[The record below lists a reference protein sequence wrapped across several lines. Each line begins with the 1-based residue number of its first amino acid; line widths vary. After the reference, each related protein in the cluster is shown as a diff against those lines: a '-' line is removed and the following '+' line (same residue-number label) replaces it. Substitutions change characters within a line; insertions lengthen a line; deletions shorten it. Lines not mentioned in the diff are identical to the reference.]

1 MSRTKSA
8 GKPRQNLL
16 RTKRI
21 RSTPKPEKSIFF
33 DAPQSAPAFP
43 SDIILDL
50 PKGTRSQLAQLP
62 PPVIA
67 VRDIRSERL
76 LVRKS
81 ASAKP
86 KRPTT
91 PTTILKTTKAKAST
105 TLKDAAPIA
114 SLNRSQPQKGRKTAA
129 GQQNLA
135 SAAPEIAQVQHQA
148 PPRDEVQPSCPAAA
162 LSPTH
167 HAPRDA
173 PGEVQQLPRSAAV
186 TVYRKNGPLD
196 AIAYWLRS
204 QGRSFSSLFK
214 RPKSIPLP
222 KAAIIEINRL
232 RLENLLLQRRIEML
246 MAEQHQVAQ

>member
-16 RTKRI
+16 RSKRI
-21 RSTPKPEKSIFF
+21 RSAPKPEKSIFF
-33 DAPQSAPAFP
+33 DAPQSAPTFP
-43 SDIILDL
+43 SHIILAL
-50 PKGTRSQLAQLP
+50 PKGARSQSAQIP

-81 ASAKP
+81 ASAKT

-91 PTTILKTTKAKAST
+91 LVKTTKAKASS
-105 TLKDAAPIA
+105 TLKDVAPIT
-114 SLNRSQPQKGRKTAA
+114 SLNRSQPPKGRKTAA
-129 GQQNLA
+129 GQQSLA
-135 SAAPEIAQVQHQA
+135 STAPEIAQIQHQA
-148 PPRDEVQPSCPAAA
+148 APRDEVHPSCPAAA
-162 LSPTH
+162 LPHFHNVPVDTP
-167 HAPRDA
+167 A
-173 PGEVQQLPRSAAV
+173 EVRQLPRSAAV
-186 TVYRKNGPLD
+186 TVYRKNGPIG

-204 QGRSFSSLFK
+204 QGRSFSTLFK
-214 RPKSIPLP
+214 RPKSIALS
-222 KAAIIEINRL
+222 KAAILEINRL

>member
-1 MSRTKSA
+1 MSRTKAA

-21 RSTPKPEKSIFF
+21 RSAPKPEKSIFF
-33 DAPQSAPAFP
+33 AAPQSAPAFP
-43 SDIILDL
+43 SDIILEL
-50 PKGTRSQLAQLP
+50 PKGARSQSAQIP

-91 PTTILKTTKAKAST
+91 IVRTTKAKTST
-105 TLKDAAPIA
+105 TSKDAAPA
-114 SLNRSQPQKGRKTAA
+114 PSLNRSQPPKGRKTAA
-129 GQQNLA
+129 GRQNLA
-135 SAAPEIAQVQHQA
+135 SAAPEIAQIQHQA
-148 PPRDEVQPSCPAAA
+148 APRDEVQSSCPAAA
-162 LSPTH
+162 LSPIDRAST
-167 HAPRDA
+167 DA
-173 PGEVQQLPRSAAV
+173 PTEIKQLPRNAAV
-186 TVYRKNGPLD
+186 TVYRKNGPID

-204 QGRSFSSLFK
+204 QGRSFTAFFK
-214 RPKSIPLP
+214 RPKSIALP

-232 RLENLLLQRRIEML
+232 RLENLLLQRRIETL

>member
-1 MSRTKSA
+1 MSRSKAA

-21 RSTPKPEKSIFF
+21 RSVPKPEKSIFF
-33 DAPQSAPAFP
+33 ATPHSAPAFP

-50 PKGTRSQLAQLP
+50 PKGARSQSAQIP
-62 PPVIA
+62 PPIIA

-81 ASAKP
+81 APAKL
-86 KRPTT
+86 KT
-91 PTTILKTTKAKAST
+91 PTTIVKTTKAKAST
-105 TLKDAAPIA
+105 TLKDVAPVPR
-114 SLNRSQPQKGRKTAA
+114 LNRSQPPKGRKTAA
-129 GQQNLA
+129 GQQSLA
-135 SAAPEIAQVQHQA
+135 STAPEIAQIQHQA
-148 PPRDEVQPSCPAAA
+148 APRDEVQPSCPAAA
-162 LSPTH
+162 HPPIH
-167 HAPRDA
+167 HAPVDKTA
-173 PGEVQQLPRSAAV
+173 EVRQLPRSAAV

-204 QGRSFSSLFK
+204 QGRSFSTLFK
-214 RPKSIPLP
+214 RPKSIALP

>member
-33 DAPQSAPAFP
+33 AAPQSAPAFP

-50 PKGTRSQLAQLP
+50 PKGARSQSAQLP

-81 ASAKP
+81 VPAKP
-86 KRPTT
+86 KRS
-91 PTTILKTTKAKAST
+91 TTIVKTTKANAST
-105 TLKDAAPIA
+105 TLKDAAPIT
-114 SLNRSQPQKGRKTAA
+114 SLNRSQPPKGRKTAA

-173 PGEVQQLPRSAAV
+173 PGEVKQLPRSAAV
-186 TVYRKNGPLD
+186 TVYRKNSPLD

-204 QGRSFSSLFK
+204 QGRSFSTLFK

-246 MAEQHQVAQ
+246 TAEQHQIAQ

>member
-16 RTKRI
+16 RTNRI
-21 RSTPKPEKSIFF
+21 RSTPKPDKSIFF
-33 DAPQSAPAFP
+33 ADPHSAPAFP

-50 PKGTRSQLAQLP
+50 PKGARTRSTQMP
-62 PPVIA
+62 PPIIA
-67 VRDIRSERL
+67 VRDINSERL

-81 ASAKP
+81 ASAKT

-91 PTTILKTTKAKAST
+91 IVKTTKAKAST
-105 TLKDAAPIA
+105 TLKDVAPVT
-114 SLNRSQPQKGRKTAA
+114 SLNRSQPPKGRKTAA
-129 GQQNLA
+129 GQQSLA
-135 SAAPEIAQVQHQA
+135 STAPEIAQIQHQA
-148 PPRDEVQPSCPAAA
+148 APRDEVHSSCPAAA
-162 LSPTH
+162 LPPIQ
-167 HAPRDA
+167 HAPVDTPA
-173 PGEVQQLPRSAAV
+173 EVKQLPRSAAV
-186 TVYRKNGPLD
+186 TVYRKNGPID

-204 QGRSFSSLFK
+204 QGRSFATLFK
-214 RPKSIPLP
+214 RPKSNALP